1 MNRSRGSR
9 SSVRDRTFFFSFP
22 SFPFTLQGKFQRFQP
37 LLHLFLR
44 VAWSK
49 MIPWKVYTR
58 VGERSRRSYISDLS
72 DFFSIYQRNRE
83 DIFAPSTSSVRS
95 IIWKEKIYR
104 GTVELAHVTGRF
116 LNNSRPRHMSEAHP
130 IFRPSC
136 LEMVV
141 LRITTW
147 SGWWDEQG

>member
-1 MNRSRGSR
+1 M
-9 SSVRDRTFFFSFP
+9 FAIEQPFSFLSLP
-22 SFPFTLQGKFQRFQP
+22 FLSFHAPGKIPTIPASAPPFP
-37 LLHLFLR
+37 
-44 VAWSK
+44 
-49 MIPWKVYTR
+49 TR
-58 VGERSRRSYISDLS
+58 GLIENDSVEGIYAIGERSRRLYLGF
-72 DFFSIYQRNRE
+72 FFSIYQRNRD
-83 DIFAPSTSSVRS
+83 DIFVPSTSSVRS

-147 SGWWDEQG
+147 SG

>member
-1 MNRSRGSR
+1 M
-9 SSVRDRTFFFSFP
+9 FAIEPFSFLSLP
-22 SFPFTLQGKFQRFQP
+22 FLSFHAPGKIPTIPASAPPFP
-37 LLHLFLR
+37 
-44 VAWSK
+44 
-49 MIPWKVYTR
+49 TR
-58 VGERSRRSYISDLS
+58 GLIENDSVEGIYAIGERSRRLYLGF
-72 DFFSIYQRNRE
+72 FFSIYQRNRD
-83 DIFAPSTSSVRS
+83 DIYLRRVHRPYAT

-147 SGWWDEQG
+147 SG

>member
-1 MNRSRGSR
+1 M
-9 SSVRDRTFFFSFP
+9 FAIPFSFLSLP
-22 SFPFTLQGKFQRFQP
+22 FLSFHAPGKIPTIPASAPPFPTRGLIENDSVEGIYASWRAISEILYLGFVRF
-37 LLHLFLR
+37 
-44 VAWSK
+44 
-49 MIPWKVYTR
+49 
-58 VGERSRRSYISDLS
+58 
-72 DFFSIYQRNRE
+72 FFSIYQRNRD

-147 SGWWDEQG
+147 SG

>member
-1 MNRSRGSR
+1 M
-9 SSVRDRTFFFSFP
+9 FAIEPFSFLSLP
-22 SFPFTLQGKFQRFQP
+22 FLSFHAPGKIPTIPASAPPFPTRGLIENDS
-37 LLHLFLR
+37 
-44 VAWSK
+44 VE
-49 MIPWKVYTR
+49 VYTR

-72 DFFSIYQRNRE
+72 DFFSIYQRNRD
-83 DIFAPSTSSVRS
+83 DIFAPSTSSVCS

-147 SGWWDEQG
+147 SG

>member
-1 MNRSRGSR
+1 MFAIPFS
-9 SSVRDRTFFFSFP
+9 FFSLPFLFFHAPGKIPTIPASAPPFP
-22 SFPFTLQGKFQRFQP
+22 
-37 LLHLFLR
+37 
-44 VAWSK
+44 
-49 MIPWKVYTR
+49 TR
-58 VGERSRRSYISDLS
+58 GLIENDSVEGIYASWRAISEILYISDLS
-72 DFFSIYQRNRE
+72 DFFSIYQRNRD

-147 SGWWDEQG
+147 SG